1 MIIEGLTMNKDLL
14 SMSDM
19 SRDEILD
26 IVALGI
32 DMKADLRGSNNK
44 YSNIFANKI
53 LAMIFAKSSTRTRL
67 SFETAMIRGGGSAIF
82 LSTADIQL
90 GRGEC
95 IYDTAKVMERF
106 VDAIMIR
113 TFKHSDVEEL
123 ATHASIPIIN
133 ALTDDE
139 HPCQILADLMTI
151 YEHKKTLEGLKVS
164 YFGDGNNVAA
174 SIALACDILGLECAI
189 ASPKDYTL
197 PKSIQERAKSVLYTE
212 NAEEAA
218 RGADVVYTD
227 TWISMG
233 QEDQYEQKL
242 KHFADYSVNDE
253 LMSICKSDYIFLHCL
268 PAYRGKEVTES
279 IIDGSHS
286 VIFDEAE
293 NRMHAQ
299 KALLHRLLNPVK

>member
-1 MIIEGLTMNKDLL
+1 MKKDLL
-14 SMSDM
+14 SMSDL
-19 SRDEILD
+19 RKDEILD
-26 IVALGI
+26 IVHLGI
-32 DMKADLRGSNNK
+32 DMKTNTWKYLDIFTNK
-44 YSNIFANKI
+44 V

-67 SFETAMIRGGGSAIF
+67 SFETAMIRGGGNAIF
-82 LSTADIQL
+82 LSMQDIQL

-95 IYDTAKVMERF
+95 IEDTARVMSRYI
-106 VDAIMIR
+106 DAIMIR
-113 TFKHSDVEEL
+113 TFKQSDVESL
-123 ATHASIPIIN
+123 AANSSVPVIN

-151 YEHKKTLEGLKVS
+151 YEHKKTFDLKVA

-174 SIALACDILGLECAI
+174 SLAIACDTLGIECVI

-197 PKSIQERAKSVLYTE
+197 DKRFQERAKSVVYTE
-212 NAEEAA
+212 DVKLAA
-218 RGADVVYTD
+218 TGADVVYTD

-233 QEDQYEQKL
+233 QEDQYEDKL
-242 KHFADYSVNDE
+242 KHFADYCVNDS
-253 LMSICKSDYIFLHCL
+253 LTSLCKDDYIFLHCL

-279 IIDGSHS
+279 VIDGSHS

-299 KALLHRLLNPVK
+299 KALLHRLLSPAQ